1 LGTPSGTWG
10 LAGNFEDTYHDLLIA
25 LQEGLLDLM
34 GDEND
39 AILLHGQVDDE
50 AITEEN
56 PYFHMD
62 CGSKDL
68 CDYKEDEGVT

>member
-1 LGTPSGTWG
+1 
-10 LAGNFEDTYHDLLIA
+10 LIA
-25 LQEGLLDLM
+25 LQEGLLDLL
-34 GDEND
+34 GDDND
-39 AILLHGQVDDE
+39 AILLYGQVYDE

-68 CDYKEDEGVT
+68 CDYKKDEGVT